1 MADIY
6 FKMVH
11 PKDNEYIK
19 LVKYDKKIHNIDMM
33 SQSHKLVDKNGNPFV
48 AKPEPVKAAPVK
60 PAKKKTAKK

>member
-33 SQSHKLVDKNGNPFV
+33 SQNHQLVDKNGNAYV
-48 AKPEPVKAAPVK
+48 EKAEPKKVVKKKAA
-60 PAKKKTAKK
+60 KK

>member
-19 LVKYDKKIHNIDMM
+19 LVKYDKKIHDIDMM
-33 SQSHKLVDKNGNPFV
+33 SQNHKLVDKNGNDYV
-48 AKPEPVKAAPVK
+48 AKVEPVKAAPK
-60 PAKKKTAKK
+60 KTTKKKTAKK

>member
-33 SQSHKLVDKNGNPFV
+33 RQNHQLVDKNGNAYVEKAEPV
-48 AKPEPVKAAPVK
+48 KPEPKKAPKKKAA
-60 PAKKKTAKK
+60 KK

>member
-33 SQSHKLVDKNGNPFV
+33 SQNHQLVDENGNAYV
-48 AKPEPVKAAPVK
+48 AKAAPK
-60 PAKKKTAKK
+60 KAAKKKAAKK